1 MARSMTI
8 TALCGDSARRASTT
22 CRPMKPHPP
31 RTATCME
38 LRRAR
43 AHSAPTDLGHLYV
56 QYSSVHMNT
65 HNIST
70 AIQAADAQT
79 ILNAASARMLRVF

>member
-38 LRRAR
+38 LRRVHR
-43 AHSAPTDLGHLYV
+43 LTPGHL
-56 QYSSVHMNT
+56 YSSVHMNT
-65 HNIST
+65 HN
-70 AIQAADAQT
+70 ADAQT
-79 ILNAASARMLRVF
+79 ILHAASARMLRVSYGVM